1 MKKERTSENYTASV
15 EDYLKTIYEIEEN
28 TGAAATNDIATRLAV
43 APASVSGMVRRLAGQ
58 GLLEHERYRGVR
70 LTDEGR
76 RVALSTMRRH
86 RIIELFLTEQLGYP
100 WDQVHDEAERLEHA
114 ASDEL
119 VDRMAAVLGEPT
131 VDPHGAPIPT
141 REGEIDQG
149 DDLPLTDLEP
159 GETGRITR
167 VNDDDS
173 ALLRYLGELGL
184 TLGTIITV
192 RDIAPFLG
200 PITLKIDGADGERV
214 IAHHVAHS
222 IRLHRGAVA
231 PETRG

>member
-1 MKKERTSENYTASV
+1 MKKVRSSESYTASV
-15 EDYLKTIYEIEEN
+15 EDYLKTIYEIEEHS
-28 TGAAATNDIATRLAV
+28 GAAATNDIATKLAV

-86 RIIELFLTEQLGYP
+86 RIIELYLTEQLGYP
-100 WDQVHDEAERLEHA
+100 WDLVHDEAERLEHA

-141 REGEIDQG
+141 REGEIDTG
-149 DDLPLTDLEP
+149 DDIPMTDLKP
-159 GETGRITR
+159 GEVGRITR
-167 VNDDDS
+167 VSDDDS

-184 TLGTIITV
+184 TLGTTITIISV
-192 RDIAPFLG
+192 APFLG
-200 PITLKIDGADGERV
+200 PITLMISGDDDGERV
-214 IAHHVAHS
+214 LAHHIAHT
-222 IRLHRGAVA
+222 IRLQRGTA
-231 PETRG
+231 